1 LDIRKRYDEQQEKTV
16 LSVNIDTRKAEKIDR
31 EDWSLGIENERR
43 SAKGLELFTSYDD
56 LKEFNENKEKVD
68 DDIDIDID
76 TDYLLNEGAF
86 ILSDYIYLNTNLLIS
101 EAA

>member
-1 LDIRKRYDEQQEKTV
+1 MDIRKRYDEQQEKIV

-31 EDWSLGIENERR
+31 EDWSLGIENKRR
-43 SAKGLELFTSYDD
+43 TAKGLDLFKNYND

-68 DDIDIDID
+68 IDIDIDID

-86 ILSDYIYLNTNLLIS
+86 ILSDYLYLNRNLLIS